1 MEKTIIANWKS
12 HKTVEETRVFFDEF
26 TNLLFKTP
34 QNGKEI
40 IIAPSFTC
48 LEYATNFTRANDLK
62 IQISAQNVSEH
73 EEGAFTGEIAA
84 SQLKNIASC
93 VIIGHSERRR
103 LYNETEEIVAQK
115 VSLAKKAGLK
125 VVLCLQNENEKV
137 ENVDYIAFEPPGAI
151 GTGNPED
158 PKSIESTIQKIKEK
172 NTTAK
177 MLYGG
182 SVDADNAQELAKVPS
197 VEGFLVGGASLSP
210 ESLFQIISLC

>member
-12 HKTVEETRVFFDEF
+12 HKTVEETRDFFDKF
-26 TNLLFKTP
+26 TNLLFETP
-34 QNGKEI
+34 QDDKEI

-48 LEYATNFTRANDLK
+48 LEYATNFIRANDLK
-62 IQISAQNVSEH
+62 IHISAQNVSEH

-84 SQLKNIASC
+84 SQLKNITSC

-125 VVLCLQNENEKV
+125 VILCLQNENEKV
-137 ENVDYIAFEPPGAI
+137 EDVDYIAFEPPGAI

-158 PKSIESTIQKIKEK
+158 PKNIESTIKRIKEK

-182 SVDADNAQELAKVPS
+182 SVDTENALELSKVPG
-197 VEGFLVGGASLSP
+197 VEGFLVGGASLAP
-210 ESLFQIISLC
+210 ESFFQIISQC